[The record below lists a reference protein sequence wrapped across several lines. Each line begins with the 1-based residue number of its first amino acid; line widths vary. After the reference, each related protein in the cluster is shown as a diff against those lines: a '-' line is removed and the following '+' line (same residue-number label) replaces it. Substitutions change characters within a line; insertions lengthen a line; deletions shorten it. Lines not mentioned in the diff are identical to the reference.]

1 MTSTS
6 GGYQRLS
13 GALQVQLRVI
23 HALMIREL
31 VTRYGRDNIGFLW
44 VMVEPLLFGGLV
56 ALIWHMMHGE
66 TEHGIGITAFI
77 VTGYIPIT
85 LFRQGVAR
93 SVAVFNANS
102 SLLYHRQVKI
112 VDFIFVRFFIELI
125 GSLMAFTFAGV
136 VLIYFDE
143 FPVPAD
149 IGLTIAGWLIYAFFC
164 LSLFLI
170 IAPVSEM
177 SEVLEKFVPVTTY
190 VMIPFSG
197 LFTLADWLTPGLR
210 EVFMWS
216 PFANGME
223 MIRKGL
229 WGDTIHAYYNAGY
242 VIAVSCVL
250 SLIGLSLCRRVR
262 RTLNVE

>member
-1 MTSTS
+1 MISNS
-6 GGYQRLS
+6 EGHRRLS
-13 GALQVQLRVI
+13 TAIAVQMRVI

-56 ALIWHMMHGE
+56 ALIWHFMRGE
-66 TEHGIGITAFI
+66 TEHGIGLTAFV

-85 LFRQGVAR
+85 LFRHGVSR
-93 SVAVFNANS
+93 SVAIFNANS

-112 VDFIFVRFFIELI
+112 VDFILVRFFIELI

-136 VLIYFDE
+136 VLMYFDE

-149 IGLTIAGWLIYAFFC
+149 IGLTITGWLVYAFFC
-164 LSLFLI
+164 LSLCLI
-170 IAPVSEM
+170 VAPVSEM
-177 SEVLEKFVPVTTY
+177 SEVLEKLVPVMTY

-197 LFTLADWLTPGLR
+197 LFTLAQWLTPGLR
-210 EVFMWS
+210 NAFMWS
-216 PFANGME
+216 PFANAME

-229 WGDTIHAYYNAGY
+229 WGEQIHAYYDASY

-262 RTLNVE
+262 RTLTVE